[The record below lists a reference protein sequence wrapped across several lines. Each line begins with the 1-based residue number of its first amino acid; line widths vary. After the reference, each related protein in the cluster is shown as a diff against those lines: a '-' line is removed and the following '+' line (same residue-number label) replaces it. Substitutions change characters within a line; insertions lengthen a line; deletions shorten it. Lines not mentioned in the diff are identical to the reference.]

1 MVRGVN
7 RILRIKLILSKYNL
21 FMSLFGLFLFLFFL
35 MVGRGNILF
44 FVWFLFLALINM
56 FCNVRRVIVNFEVNC
71 VKVIIILMDFLDI

>member
-1 MVRGVN
+1 
-7 RILRIKLILSKYNL
+7 
-21 FMSLFGLFLFLFFL
+21 MSLFGLFLFLFFL

-56 FCNVRRVIVNFEVNC
+56 FCNVFRVIVNFEVSC